1 MRNLVGAGPGSG
13 MDGRMKSLVEE
24 ALARDSGL
32 AGTGP
37 VTSYGMQQPPETT
50 GDASDAEL
58 IDLLQR
64 LRTNVKIVG
73 CGGGGSN
80 TIARIYAEGIAG
92 AEMYACNTD
101 AQHLLAIRAPH
112 KILLGRRSTR
122 GLGAGALPQV
132 GEAAALEAEPEIK
145 KVLEDANLVFVTAG
159 MGGGTGT
166 GAAATIAQIAKEMG
180 ALTVAV
186 VTTPFKGE
194 GRHRMENAEWG
205 LERLRNVADTV
216 IVVPNDKLLEL
227 VPRLSLNAAFKV
239 ADEVLTRAIKGI
251 TELIT
256 KPGLV
261 NLDFNDVKT
270 IMKGAGVA
278 MIGLGES
285 DGHSE
290 DRALEAIEAAL
301 NSPLLEV
308 DISAANGVL
317 VNVIGGTD
325 MTISDAQ
332 KVAEE
337 VQKRVSPSARI
348 IWGAAIDPALEH
360 KIRVMVIVAGVQSK
374 QIIGRTTEFTRLKGA
389 DLDFI
394 K

>member
-1 MRNLVGAGPGSG
+1 
-13 MDGRMKSLVEE
+13 MKSLVEE
-24 ALARDSGL
+24 ALARDSGVG
-32 AGTGP
+32 AG
-37 VTSYGMQQPPETT
+37 VPPTFGAAPTVESQ
-50 GDASDAEL
+50 GEASDAEL
-58 IDLLQR
+58 IDLLQK
-64 LRTNVKIVG
+64 LKTNVKIIGVG
-73 CGGGGSN
+73 GAGCN
-80 TIARIYAEGIAG
+80 TIARISEEGIVG
-92 AEMYACNTD
+92 AELYAANTD
-101 AQHLLAIRAPH
+101 AQHLLSIRAQH

-132 GEAAALEAEPEIK
+132 GENAAREAEEEIK
-145 KVLEDANLVFVTAG
+145 KALADANIVFVTGG

-166 GAAATIAQIAKEMG
+166 GSAQVVTQLAKEAG
-180 ALTVAV
+180 ALAVAV
-186 VTTPFKGE
+186 VTVPFRGE
-194 GRHRMENAEWG
+194 GKHRMENAEWG
-205 LERLRNVADTV
+205 LERLRNYADTV

-239 ADEVLTRAIKGI
+239 ADEVLMRAIKGI

-285 DGHSE
+285 DADAE
-290 DRALEAIEAAL
+290 DRAMDAIEQAL

-308 DISAANGVL
+308 DITGASGVL
-317 VNVIGGTD
+317 VNVIGGPD

-332 KVAEE
+332 RVAEE
-337 VQKRVSPSARI
+337 VQKKVSPNARI
-348 IWGAAIDPALEH
+348 IWGAAIDPTLMH

-374 QIIGRTTEFTRLKGA
+374 QILGRHAGMAEGRAGEV
-389 DLDFI
+389 DFI
-394 K
+394 R

>member
-1 MRNLVGAGPGSG
+1 

-37 VTSYGMQQPPETT
+37 VTSYGMQPPPETS

-58 IDLLQR
+58 IDLLQK

-112 KILLGRRSTR
+112 KVLLGRRSTR

-145 KVLEDANLVFVTAG
+145 KILEDANLVFVTAG

-166 GAAATIAQIAKEMG
+166 GAAATIAQISKEMG

-239 ADEVLTRAIKGI
+239 ADEVLMRAIKGI

-285 DGHSE
+285 DGHAE

-317 VNVIGGTD
+317 VNVIGGPD
-325 MTISDAQ
+325 MTISDAER
-332 KVAEE
+332 VAEE
-337 VQKRVSPSARI
+337 VQKRVSPNARI
-348 IWGAAIDPALEH
+348 IWGAAIDPTLEH

-389 DLDFI
+389 NLDFI

>member
-1 MRNLVGAGPGSG
+1 
-13 MDGRMKSLVEE
+13 MDGIMKSLVEE

-37 VTSYGMQQPPETT
+37 VTSYGMQQPPETS

-58 IDLLQR
+58 IDLLQK
-64 LRTNVKIVG
+64 LRTNVKIIG

-166 GAAATIAQIAKEMG
+166 GSAATIAQIAKEMG

-239 ADEVLTRAIKGI
+239 ADEVLMRAIKGI

-278 MIGLGES
+278 MTGLGES

-317 VNVIGGTD
+317 VNVIGGAD

-332 KVAEE
+332 RVAEE
-337 VQKRVSPSARI
+337 VQKRVSPNARI
-348 IWGAAIDPALEH
+348 IWGAAIDPTLEH

-374 QIIGRTTEFTRLKGA
+374 QIIGRTTEFTRLKGS

>member
-1 MRNLVGAGPGSG
+1 
-13 MDGRMKSLVEE
+13 MDGIMKSLVEE
-24 ALARDSGL
+24 ALARSGGL
-32 AGTGP
+32 GAP
-37 VTSYGMQQPPETT
+37 SAPAYAPPPAVETT
-50 GDASDAEL
+50 GDTADAEL
-58 IDLLQR
+58 LDILQK
-64 LRTNVKIVG
+64 LKTNVKIIG
-73 CGGGGSN
+73 CGGGGCN
-80 TIARIYAEGIAG
+80 TIARICQEGIIG
-92 AEMYACNTD
+92 AELFATNTD
-101 AQHLLAIRAPH
+101 AQHLLSIRVPH
-112 KILLGRRSTR
+112 KMLR

-132 GEAAALEAEPEIK
+132 GESAAREAEDELK
-145 KVLEDANLVFVTAG
+145 KVLSDAHLVFVTAG

-166 GAAATIAQIAKEMG
+166 GASAVVAQLAKEAG
-180 ALTVAV
+180 ALAVAV

-194 GRHRMENAEWG
+194 GKARMENAEWG

-216 IVVPNDKLLEL
+216 IVIPNDKLLEL
-227 VPRLSLNAAFKV
+227 APRLPLNSAFKV
-239 ADEVLTRAIKGI
+239 ADEVLMRAIKGI

-285 DGHSE
+285 DGHAE
-290 DRALEAIEAAL
+290 DRALEAIEMAL

-308 DISAANGVL
+308 DITGANGVL
-317 VNVIGGTD
+317 VNVVGGPD

-332 KVAEE
+332 RVAEE
-337 VQKRVSPSARI
+337 VQKRVSPTARI

-374 QIIGRTTEFTRLKGA
+374 QIIGRQTEFTRLK
-389 DLDFI
+389 DTDVDFI
-394 K
+394 R

>member
-1 MRNLVGAGPGSG
+1 
-13 MDGRMKSLVEE
+13 MKSLVEE

-37 VTSYGMQQPPETT
+37 VTSYGMQQPPEPS

-58 IDLLQR
+58 IDLLQK
-64 LRTNVKIVG
+64 LRTNVKIIG

-80 TIARIYAEGIAG
+80 TIARIYAEGISG
-92 AEMYACNTD
+92 AELYACNTD

-166 GAAATIAQIAKEMG
+166 GSAATIAQISKELG

-239 ADEVLTRAIKGI
+239 ADEVLMRAIKGI

-285 DGHSE
+285 DGHAE

-308 DISAANGVL
+308 NISAANGVL
-317 VNVIGGTD
+317 VNVIGGPD
-325 MTISDAQ
+325 MTISDAER
-332 KVAEE
+332 VAEE
-337 VQKRVSPSARI
+337 VQKRVSPNARI
-348 IWGAAIDPALEH
+348 IWGAAIDPTLEH

-389 DLDFI
+389 NLDFI